1 MSQAHAPRAFGEL
14 SDAMLEAVERLV
26 APGDLCSPETKP
38 KEFQVVTG
46 TNAAFV
52 DVDVQLQPVLQKPLD
67 VFLLRRELLRDGLLD
82 DAIRHVRNT
91 QWPLATI

>member
-1 MSQAHAPRAFGEL
+1 
-14 SDAMLEAVERLV
+14 MLEAVQRFV
-26 APGDLCSPETKP
+26 APDDPCSSKEKPE
-38 KEFQVVTG
+38 EFQFVAG